1 VIGTLRPALL
11 AGAGMVLLGVLL
23 LLQAVGLLPGG
34 VPVGSLVVIG
44 VGAALLLSAA
54 QAPGGTAAAVDAAVP
69 ARVDLA
75 GAASARLVLN
85 HGAGTLRVGAGAA
98 VGALVDGRVSVPLD
112 QRVHHSGQRVEV
124 SLQPQW
130 RRWPTGWRQVTWDLA
145 LSDAVAID
153 LEVNTG
159 AAQVRLD
166 LSELTVRSLKLHTGA
181 SDVDV
186 ILPAHGQ
193 CRTSVSAGAASI
205 RLRVPPGV
213 AASVHNRSALASFT
227 VDELRFP
234 RANGRFESVD
244 FLSAEDRV
252 EIDVD
257 GGVASFTVD

>member
-1 VIGTLRPALL
+1 VSGALRPALL
-11 AGAGMVLLGVLL
+11 VGAGMVLLGVLL
-23 LLQAVGLLPGG
+23 LLHAVGLLPGG

-44 VGAALLLSAA
+44 IGAVLLLSAA
-54 QAPGGTAAAVDAAVP
+54 QAPGGAAAAVAVP

-75 GAASARLVLN
+75 DAASARLVLN

-98 VGALVDGRVSVPLD
+98 AGALVDGRVSEPLD
-112 QRVHHSGQRVEV
+112 QRVRHSGQRVEV

-130 RRWPTGWRQVTWDLA
+130 RRWPTGWRQVTWDLV

-159 AAQVRLD
+159 AAQVTLD
-166 LSELTVRSLKLHTGA
+166 LSELAVTSLKLSTGA

-186 ILPAHGQ
+186 VLPARGH

-213 AASVHNRSALASFT
+213 AASVRNRSALASFT
-227 VDELRFP
+227 VDEFRFP
-234 RANGRFESVD
+234 RTNGRFESVD
-244 FLSAEDRV
+244 YSTAADRV
-252 EIDVD
+252 EVDVD
-257 GGVASFTVD
+257 GGVASFSVE